1 MVKGERKMA
10 KKKKQSVDGNSFD
23 QDFDNL
29 KFVQEYSKWKE
40 NALGISGESIGVKN
54 IPTLFDFLV
63 VHIIDDN
70 VRANSIN
77 RKNGLIGQGGIEGL
91 TAIEDII
98 EERELRNQ
106 DIARI
111 KELAKKIR
119 GYKGMSL
126 DPRLILFTEPKTKRG
141 KKVGTRTLRGHYRTE
156 EYVARRKDGLPA
168 VDSGWY
174 SGTGNPPHWALF
186 GGNSTYA
193 SPRGLLE
200 IMEDISD
207 ALGKKGEGVK
217 IRDLEIVNLK
227 GKNQVDKM
235 SGIRAIER
243 YFDQLVKK
251 EQFWKGG
258 RLLIDKV
265 RKDFTTQEFKVTPR
279 EQSKVRA
286 LAGLGTGKDAIAGT
300 IVNFKVTSTALPIID
315 LVNAALIR
323 AGTNKAPDGYRAW
336 QNKRRT
342 GFDYRKTAKEVYG
355 EDTGRFKPDQKII
368 SKRWAEVLRG

>member
-1 MVKGERKMA
+1 MA

-106 DIARI
+106 DITRI
-111 KELAKKIR
+111 KDLAKKIR

-126 DPRLILFTEPKTKRG
+126 DPRLIRFTEPKTKRG

-168 VDSGWY
+168 VDSSWY

-265 RKDFTTQEFKVTPR
+265 RQDFTAQEFKVAPR
-279 EQSKVRA
+279 EQSKVRE

-315 LVNAALIR
+315 LVNSALIR

-342 GFDYRKTAKEVYG
+342 GFDYRKTAKEIYG

-368 SKRWAEVLRG
+368 SKRWAEILRG

>member
-1 MVKGERKMA
+1 MVKGGRKMA

-70 VRANSIN
+70 VRTNSIN
-77 RKNGLIGQGGIEGL
+77 RKNGLIGQGGIQGL

-106 DIARI
+106 DITGI
-111 KELAKKIR
+111 KDLAKKIR

-126 DPRLILFTEPKTKRG
+126 DPRLIRFTERKTKRG

-217 IRDLEIVNLK
+217 IRDLEIVNLR
-227 GKNQVDKM
+227 GKNQVDNM

-265 RKDFTTQEFKVTPR
+265 RQDFTTQEFKVTPR

-336 QNKRRT
+336 QNQRRT
-342 GFDYRKTAKEVYG
+342 GFDYRKTAKEIYG

-368 SKRWAEVLRG
+368 SKRWAEILRG

>member
-1 MVKGERKMA
+1 MVKGGRKMA

-70 VRANSIN
+70 VRTNSIN
-77 RKNGLIGQGGIEGL
+77 RKNGLIGQGGIQGL

-106 DIARI
+106 DITGI
-111 KELAKKIR
+111 KDLAKKIR

-126 DPRLILFTEPKTKRG
+126 DPRLIRFTERKTKRG

-217 IRDLEIVNLK
+217 IRDLEIVNLR
-227 GKNQVDKM
+227 GKNQVDNM

-258 RLLIDKV
+258 RLLVDKV
-265 RKDFTTQEFKVTPR
+265 RQDFTAQEFKVAPR
-279 EQSKVRA
+279 EQSKVRE

-315 LVNAALIR
+315 LVNSALIR

-336 QNKRRT
+336 QNQRRT
-342 GFDYRKTAKEVYG
+342 GFDYRKTAKEIYG

-368 SKRWAEVLRG
+368 SKRWAEILRG

>member
-1 MVKGERKMA
+1 MVKGGRKMA

-70 VRANSIN
+70 VRTNSIN
-77 RKNGLIGQGGIEGL
+77 RKNGLIGQGGIQGL

-106 DIARI
+106 DITGI
-111 KELAKKIR
+111 KDLAKKIR

-126 DPRLILFTEPKTKRG
+126 DPRLIRFTERKTKRG

-217 IRDLEIVNLK
+217 IRDLEIVNLR
-227 GKNQVDKM
+227 GKNQVDNM

-258 RLLIDKV
+258 RLLVDKV
-265 RKDFTTQEFKVTPR
+265 RQDFTAQEFKVAPR
-279 EQSKVRA
+279 EQSKVRE

-315 LVNAALIR
+315 LVNSALIR

-336 QNKRRT
+336 QNQRRT
-342 GFDYRKTAKEVYG
+342 GFDYRKTAKEIYG
-355 EDTGRFKPDQKII
+355 EDTGRFKPDQKIV
-368 SKRWAEVLRG
+368 SKRWAEILRG